1 MTFSRLI
8 PCVSAA
14 ALFASILGC
23 NAGLTATPAVNTVS
37 VTGNWQLAS
46 ADAAAARL
54 PALSGE
60 LKGSGSAITGLFH
73 SNAASAC
80 VAPSSVIELTGS
92 ANASSVVTLT
102 GANVAGGTLTV
113 RGTLAA
119 DGKSFSSASYQV
131 TGGSCAFPKA
141 AVATAQAY
149 SSISGNYS
157 GTFSDTTGNAL
168 PVTATLTQTPDSDT
182 DGNFQL
188 SGTGSFADGRSPCIA
203 SPATVSNSQVTGG
216 NFSLTYTD
224 PSSQNS
230 VAASGTF
237 STDGTTL
244 TISSWTLTGNCG
256 TFTGTGLLTKQ
267 TTTN

>member
-1 MTFSRLI
+1 MTVSRFAS
-8 PCVSAA
+8 CASAA
-14 ALFASILGC
+14 ASLSLFALLGC
-23 NAGLTATPAVNTVS
+23 NAALSPTPAVNAVS
-37 VTGNWQLAS
+37 VTGNWQLS
-46 ADAAAARL
+46 SSDAAAAKL

-80 VAPSSVIELTGS
+80 LAPSSVIELKGS

-113 RGTLAA
+113 KGTLAP
-119 DGKSFSSASYQV
+119 DGKSFSSASYMV
-131 TGGSCAFPKA
+131 AGGTCAFTKA
-141 AVATAQAY
+141 ATASAQAY
-149 SSISGNYS
+149 SSISGNYT
-157 GTFSDTTGNAL
+157 GTFSDTTGNSL
-168 PVTATLTQTPDSDT
+168 PVNATLTQTPNSDT

-237 STDGTTL
+237 SPDGTTL
-244 TISSWTLTGNCG
+244 TVSSWTLTGNCG

-267 TTTN
+267 